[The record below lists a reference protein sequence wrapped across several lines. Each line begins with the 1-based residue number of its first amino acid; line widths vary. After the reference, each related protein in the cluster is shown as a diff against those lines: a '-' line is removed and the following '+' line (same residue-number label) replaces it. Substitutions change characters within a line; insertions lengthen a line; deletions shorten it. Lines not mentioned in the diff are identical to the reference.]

1 MPSLFSAFIIE
12 EKQGGGSMA
21 AFDRV
26 KFGIPAMDQALD
38 YIRLGDNVVLQVSRM
53 EEFCFFVE
61 PYVRQAKEDGRNLIY
76 FRFAGHAPLVK
87 EEDAKRYCLD
97 PGEGFEQFTVKVH
110 RIIEKEGYDAFY
122 VFDCLSELQEVW
134 AADLMMGNFFRV
146 TCPFLF
152 QLDTV
157 AMFPLLRGNHSY
169 EAVARIQ
176 ETTQL
181 FLDIYSD
188 EENIYLHPVKVWNR
202 YSATMFLPHRAD
214 RQIGEFRTLTDAVGM
229 SRYYAAVSRY
239 LNEEDQNL
247 DSWERY
253 FQKCSRER
261 GEMDHPE
268 TYRRLCGM
276 MMTKDEQIGRM
287 FEKFYRLED
296 YLRVKKRMIGT
307 GKIGGKSCGML
318 LARSIVEKCLPDLAE
333 RLEPHDSFFIGDHV
347 FYTYLV
353 YNGLWDLHI
362 AQKDEDG
369 YYRLS
374 DQLSEGIMKGVFPEN
389 IREQF
394 RRMLEYFGQAPII
407 VRSSSILEDGFG
419 NAFAGKYESVFCANQ
434 GSGEERLKK
443 LEEAVR
449 IVYASTVDP
458 SALEY
463 RETRGLDGVEEQM
476 AILVQRV
483 SGSLHGKYLFPSAAG
498 VGYSYDTYGW
508 SQNMDPEKGMLRM
521 VLGLGTRAV
530 DRTDRDYPRI
540 IHIDQPEHTYL
551 TTMDE
556 KVRFSQRRVDVIDLE
571 KNSLT
576 EVPLEEVMACTPYW
590 YHNLVLEHDYEVERR
605 LYDQG
610 RRRDV
615 CFGTCRGYVKDPQ
628 FISDMGRILAVLQ
641 KEYSYPV
648 DIEFTVNSNEKK
660 EYVICLLQ
668 CRPLQTFSE
677 RTRVEIP
684 PAAEEQTLF
693 RVCHASMGIPQKKRI
708 DQVIYIDPAAY
719 YAYPYPRKATVA
731 AMLTDINLSFRDSG
745 KNILLMAPGRIGTSS
760 PELGVPVKFSGISH
774 FCAIVEMDEEGSLY
788 APELSF
794 GSHMFQDLVEAEIF
808 YTALFHVTREDEA
821 LRKEF
826 FRKYA
831 KTLPLPEQFAELSH
845 MVNIYDFS
853 GSGLMLYYDIRSGET
868 LCAVV

>member
-1 MPSLFSAFIIE
+1 
-12 EKQGGGSMA
+12 MA

-26 KFGIPAMDQALD
+26 KSGIPAMDQALD
-38 YIRLGDNVVLQVSRM
+38 NIRLGDNVVLQVSKI
-53 EEFCFFVE
+53 EEFRFFVE
-61 PYVRQAKEDGRNLIY
+61 PYVRQAKADGRDLIY

-87 EEDAKRYCLD
+87 EEDAECYCLD

-110 RIIEKEGYDAFY
+110 RIIEQKGREAFY

-214 RQIGEFRTLTDAVGM
+214 YKTGEFRTLTDAVGM
-229 SRYYAAVSRY
+229 SRYYAVVGRY

-261 GEMDHPE
+261 GRMDTPE

-296 YLRVKKRMIGT
+296 YLRVKNRMIGT

-318 LARSIVEKCLPDLAE
+318 LARSIVEKCLPDLSG

-362 AQKDEDG
+362 EQKEASG
-369 YYRLS
+369 YYSLSDRLS
-374 DQLSEGIMKGVFPEN
+374 QGIMNGAFPEN

-434 GSGEERLKK
+434 GSGEERLEK
-443 LEEAVR
+443 LEHAVR
-449 IVYASTVDP
+449 VVYASTLDP

-463 RETRGLDGVEEQM
+463 RAARGLDGVEEQM

-508 SQNMDPEKGMLRM
+508 SRNMDPEKGMLRM

-556 KVRFSQRRVDVIDLE
+556 RVRFSQRRVDVIDLE
-571 KNSLT
+571 KNCLAETS
-576 EVPLEEVMACTPYW
+576 LEEIMACTPYW

-610 RRRDV
+610 KRRDV

-628 FISDMGRILAVLQ
+628 FISDMGEILAALQ
-641 KEYSYPV
+641 REYAYPV

-677 RTRVEIP
+677 QTRVEIP
-684 PAAEEQTLF
+684 KADPEQELF
-693 RVCHASMGIPQKKRI
+693 HVHNASMGIPQKKRI

-719 YAYPYPRKATVA
+719 YAYPYQRKGNVA
-731 AMLTDINLSFRDSG
+731 ALLTDLNLSSRGKG

-760 PELGVPVKFSGISH
+760 PELGIPVKFSGISH

-788 APELSF
+788 APELSY

-808 YTALFHVTREDEA
+808 YTALFHVTGEDE
-821 LRKEF
+821 RRRREF
-826 FRKYA
+826 FQSHA
-831 KTLPLPEQFAELSH
+831 KSLPLPAQFEELSH
-845 MVNIYDFS
+845 MVSLYDFS
-853 GSGLMLYYDIRSGET
+853 DGRLMLYYDIRSGET
-868 LCAVV
+868 LCALNKENPPEEGAC

>member
-1 MPSLFSAFIIE
+1 
-12 EKQGGGSMA
+12 MA

-26 KFGIPAMDQALD
+26 KSGIPAMDQALD
-38 YIRLGDNVVLQVSRM
+38 NIRLGDNVVLQVSKI
-53 EEFCFFVE
+53 EEFRFFVE
-61 PYVRQAKEDGRNLIY
+61 PYVRQAKADGRDLIY

-87 EEDAKRYCLD
+87 EEDAECYCLD

-110 RIIEKEGYDAFY
+110 RIIEQKGREAFY

-214 RQIGEFRTLTDAVGM
+214 YKTGEFRTLTDAVGM
-229 SRYYAAVSRY
+229 SRYYAVVGRY

-261 GEMDHPE
+261 GRMDTPE

-276 MMTKDEQIGRM
+276 MMTKDEQISRM

-296 YLRVKKRMIGT
+296 YLRVKNRMIGT

-318 LARSIVEKCLPDLAE
+318 LARSIVEKCLPDLSG

-362 AQKDEDG
+362 EQKEASG
-369 YYRLS
+369 YYSLSDRLS
-374 DQLSEGIMKGVFPEN
+374 QGILNGVFPEN

-434 GSGEERLKK
+434 GSGEERLEK
-443 LEEAVR
+443 LEHAVR
-449 IVYASTVDP
+449 VVYASTLDP

-463 RETRGLDGVEEQM
+463 RAARGLDGVEEQM

-508 SQNMDPEKGMLRM
+508 SRNMDPEKGMLRM

-556 KVRFSQRRVDVIDLE
+556 RVRFSQRRVDVIDLE
-571 KNSLT
+571 KNCLAETS
-576 EVPLEEVMACTPYW
+576 LEEIMACTPYW

-610 RRRDV
+610 KRRDV

-628 FISDMGRILAVLQ
+628 FISDMGQILAALQ
-641 KEYSYPV
+641 REYAYPV

-677 RTRVEIP
+677 QTRVEIP
-684 PAAEEQTLF
+684 KADPKQELF
-693 RVCHASMGIPQKKRI
+693 HVHNASMGIPQKKRI

-719 YAYPYPRKATVA
+719 YAYPYQRKGNVA
-731 AMLTDINLSFRDSG
+731 ALLTDLNLSSRGKG

-760 PELGVPVKFSGISH
+760 PELGIPVKFSGISH

-788 APELSF
+788 APELSY

-808 YTALFHVTREDEA
+808 YTALFHVTGEDE
-821 LRKEF
+821 RRRREF
-826 FRKYA
+826 FQSHARS
-831 KTLPLPEQFAELSH
+831 LPLPAQFEELSH
-845 MVNIYDFS
+845 MVSLYDFS
-853 GSGLMLYYDIRSGET
+853 DGRLMLYYDIRSGET
-868 LCAVV
+868 LCALNKENPPEEGAC

>member
-26 KFGIPAMDQALD
+26 KYRIPAMDQALD

-214 RQIGEFRTLTDAVGM
+214 RQTGEFRTLTDAVGM

-347 FYTYLV
+347 FIPT
-353 YNGLWDLHI
+353 W
-362 AQKDEDG
+362 
-369 YYRLS
+369 
-374 DQLSEGIMKGVFPEN
+374 F
-389 IREQF
+389 
-394 RRMLEYFGQAPII
+394 
-407 VRSSSILEDGFG
+407 
-419 NAFAGKYESVFCANQ
+419 
-434 GSGEERLKK
+434 
-443 LEEAVR
+443 
-449 IVYASTVDP
+449 T
-458 SALEY
+458 
-463 RETRGLDGVEEQM
+463 
-476 AILVQRV
+476 
-483 SGSLHGKYLFPSAAG
+483 
-498 VGYSYDTYGW
+498 
-508 SQNMDPEKGMLRM
+508 
-521 VLGLGTRAV
+521 
-530 DRTDRDYPRI
+530 
-540 IHIDQPEHTYL
+540 
-551 TTMDE
+551 
-556 KVRFSQRRVDVIDLE
+556 
-571 KNSLT
+571 
-576 EVPLEEVMACTPYW
+576 MACGTCTS
-590 YHNLVLEHDYEVERR
+590 
-605 LYDQG
+605 
-610 RRRDV
+610 RRR
-615 CFGTCRGYVKDPQ
+615 TRTA
-628 FISDMGRILAVLQ
+628 I
-641 KEYSYPV
+641 
-648 DIEFTVNSNEKK
+648 TV
-660 EYVICLLQ
+660 
-668 CRPLQTFSE
+668 
-677 RTRVEIP
+677 
-684 PAAEEQTLF
+684 
-693 RVCHASMGIPQKKRI
+693 
-708 DQVIYIDPAAY
+708 
-719 YAYPYPRKATVA
+719 
-731 AMLTDINLSFRDSG
+731 
-745 KNILLMAPGRIGTSS
+745 
-760 PELGVPVKFSGISH
+760 
-774 FCAIVEMDEEGSLY
+774 
-788 APELSF
+788 
-794 GSHMFQDLVEAEIF
+794 
-808 YTALFHVTREDEA
+808 
-821 LRKEF
+821 
-826 FRKYA
+826 
-831 KTLPLPEQFAELSH
+831 
-845 MVNIYDFS
+845 
-853 GSGLMLYYDIRSGET
+853 
-868 LCAVV
+868 

>member
-1 MPSLFSAFIIE
+1 
-12 EKQGGGSMA
+12 MA

-26 KFGIPAMDQALD
+26 KSGIPAMDQALD
-38 YIRLGDNVVLQVSRM
+38 NIRLGDNVVLQVSKI
-53 EEFCFFVE
+53 EEFRFFVE
-61 PYVRQAKEDGRNLIY
+61 PYVRQAKADGRDLIY

-87 EEDAKRYCLD
+87 EEDAECYCLD

-110 RIIEKEGYDAFY
+110 RIIEQKGREAFY

-214 RQIGEFRTLTDAVGM
+214 YKTGEFRTLTDAVGM
-229 SRYYAAVSRY
+229 SRYYAVVGRY

-261 GEMDHPE
+261 GRMDTPE

-296 YLRVKKRMIGT
+296 YLRVKNRMIGT

-318 LARSIVEKCLPDLAE
+318 LARSIVEKCLPDLSG

-362 AQKDEDG
+362 EQKEASG
-369 YYRLS
+369 YYSLSDRLS
-374 DQLSEGIMKGVFPEN
+374 QGIMNGAFPEN

-434 GSGEERLKK
+434 GSGEERLEK
-443 LEEAVR
+443 LEHAVR
-449 IVYASTVDP
+449 VVYASTLDP

-463 RETRGLDGVEEQM
+463 RAARGLDGVEEQM

-508 SQNMDPEKGMLRM
+508 SRNMDPEKGMLRM

-556 KVRFSQRRVDVIDLE
+556 RVRFSQRRVDVIDLE
-571 KNSLT
+571 KNCLAETS
-576 EVPLEEVMACTPYW
+576 LEEIMACTPYW

-610 RRRDV
+610 KRRDV

-628 FISDMGRILAVLQ
+628 FISDMGEILAALQ
-641 KEYSYPV
+641 REYAYPV

-677 RTRVEIP
+677 QTRVEIP
-684 PAAEEQTLF
+684 KADPKQELF
-693 RVCHASMGIPQKKRI
+693 HVHNASMGIPQKKRI

-719 YAYPYPRKATVA
+719 YAYPYQRKGNVA
-731 AMLTDINLSFRDSG
+731 ALLTDINLSSRGKG

-760 PELGVPVKFSGISH
+760 PELGIPVKFSGISH

-788 APELSF
+788 APELSY

-808 YTALFHVTREDEA
+808 YTALFHVTGEDE
-821 LRKEF
+821 RRRREF
-826 FRKYA
+826 FQSHA
-831 KTLPLPEQFAELSH
+831 KSLPLPAQFEELSH
-845 MVNIYDFS
+845 MVSLYDFS
-853 GSGLMLYYDIRSGET
+853 DGRLMLYYDIRSGET
-868 LCAVV
+868 LCALNKENPPEEGTC

>member
-1 MPSLFSAFIIE
+1 
-12 EKQGGGSMA
+12 MA

-26 KFGIPAMDQALD
+26 KSGIPAMDQALD
-38 YIRLGDNVVLQVSRM
+38 NIRLGDNVVLQVSKI
-53 EEFCFFVE
+53 EEFRFFVE
-61 PYVRQAKEDGRNLIY
+61 PYVRQAKADGRDLIY

-87 EEDAKRYCLD
+87 EEDAECYCLD

-110 RIIEKEGYDAFY
+110 RIIEQKGREAFY

-214 RQIGEFRTLTDAVGM
+214 YKTGEFRTLTDAVGM
-229 SRYYAAVSRY
+229 SRYYAVVGRY

-261 GEMDHPE
+261 GRMDTPE

-276 MMTKDEQIGRM
+276 MMTKDEQISRM

-296 YLRVKKRMIGT
+296 YLRVKNRMIGT

-318 LARSIVEKCLPDLAE
+318 LARSIVEKCLPDLSG

-362 AQKDEDG
+362 EQKEASG
-369 YYRLS
+369 YYSLSDRLS
-374 DQLSEGIMKGVFPEN
+374 QGILNGVFPEN

-434 GSGEERLKK
+434 GSGEERLEK
-443 LEEAVR
+443 LEHAVR
-449 IVYASTVDP
+449 VVYASTLDP

-463 RETRGLDGVEEQM
+463 RAARGLDGVEEQM

-508 SQNMDPEKGMLRM
+508 SRNMDPEKGMLRM

-556 KVRFSQRRVDVIDLE
+556 RVRFSQRRVDVIDLE
-571 KNSLT
+571 KNCLAETS
-576 EVPLEEVMACTPYW
+576 LEEIMACTPYW

-610 RRRDV
+610 KRRDV

-628 FISDMGRILAVLQ
+628 FISDMGEILAALQ
-641 KEYSYPV
+641 REYAYPV

-677 RTRVEIP
+677 QTRVEIP
-684 PAAEEQTLF
+684 KADPKQELF
-693 RVCHASMGIPQKKRI
+693 HVHNASMGIPQKKRI

-719 YAYPYPRKATVA
+719 YAYPYQRKGNVA
-731 AMLTDINLSFRDSG
+731 ALLTDINLSSRGKG

-760 PELGVPVKFSGISH
+760 PELGIPVKFSGISH

-788 APELSF
+788 APELSY

-808 YTALFHVTREDEA
+808 YTALFHVTGEDE
-821 LRKEF
+821 RRRREF
-826 FRKYA
+826 FQSHA
-831 KTLPLPEQFAELSH
+831 KSLPLPAQFEELSH
-845 MVNIYDFS
+845 MVSLYDFS
-853 GSGLMLYYDIRSGET
+853 DGRLMLYYDIRSGET
-868 LCAVV
+868 LCALNKENPPEEGTC

>member
-1 MPSLFSAFIIE
+1 
-12 EKQGGGSMA
+12 MA

-26 KFGIPAMDQALD
+26 KSGIPAMDQALD
-38 YIRLGDNVVLQVSRM
+38 NIRLGDNVVLQVSKI
-53 EEFCFFVE
+53 EEFRFFVE
-61 PYVRQAKEDGRNLIY
+61 PYVRQAKADGRDLIY

-87 EEDAKRYCLD
+87 EEDAECYCLD

-110 RIIEKEGYDAFY
+110 RIIEQKGREAFY

-214 RQIGEFRTLTDAVGM
+214 YKTGEFRTLTDAVGM
-229 SRYYAAVSRY
+229 SRYYAVVGRY

-261 GEMDHPE
+261 GRMDTPE

-276 MMTKDEQIGRM
+276 MMTKDEQISRM

-296 YLRVKKRMIGT
+296 YLRVKNRMIGT

-318 LARSIVEKCLPDLAE
+318 LARSIVEKCLPDLSG

-362 AQKDEDG
+362 EQKEASG
-369 YYRLS
+369 YYSLSDRLS
-374 DQLSEGIMKGVFPEN
+374 QGILNGVFPEN

-434 GSGEERLKK
+434 GSGEERLEK
-443 LEEAVR
+443 LEHAVR
-449 IVYASTVDP
+449 VVYASTLDP

-463 RETRGLDGVEEQM
+463 RAARGLDGVEEQM

-508 SQNMDPEKGMLRM
+508 SRNMDPEKGMLRM

-556 KVRFSQRRVDVIDLE
+556 RVRFSQRRVDVIDLE
-571 KNSLT
+571 KNCLAETS
-576 EVPLEEVMACTPYW
+576 LEEIMACTPYW

-610 RRRDV
+610 KRRDV

-628 FISDMGRILAVLQ
+628 FISDMGEILAALQ
-641 KEYSYPV
+641 REYAYPV

-677 RTRVEIP
+677 QTRVEIP
-684 PAAEEQTLF
+684 KADPEQELF
-693 RVCHASMGIPQKKRI
+693 HVHNASMGIPQKKRI

-719 YAYPYPRKATVA
+719 YAYPYQRKGNVA
-731 AMLTDINLSFRDSG
+731 ALLTDLNLSSRGKG

-760 PELGVPVKFSGISH
+760 PELGIPVKFSGISH

-788 APELSF
+788 APELSY

-808 YTALFHVTREDEA
+808 YTALFHVTGEDE
-821 LRKEF
+821 RRRREF
-826 FRKYA
+826 FQSHA
-831 KTLPLPEQFAELSH
+831 KSLPLPAQFEELSH
-845 MVNIYDFS
+845 MVSLYDFS
-853 GSGLMLYYDIRSGET
+853 DGRLMLYYDIRSGET
-868 LCAVV
+868 LCALNKENPPEEGAC

>member
-1 MPSLFSAFIIE
+1 
-12 EKQGGGSMA
+12 MA

-26 KFGIPAMDQALD
+26 KSGIPAMDQALD
-38 YIRLGDNVVLQVSRM
+38 NIRLGDNVVLQVSKI
-53 EEFCFFVE
+53 EEFRFFVE
-61 PYVRQAKEDGRNLIY
+61 PYVRQAKADGRDLIY

-87 EEDAKRYCLD
+87 EEDAECYCLD

-110 RIIEKEGYDAFY
+110 RIIEQKGREAFY

-188 EENIYLHPVKVWNR
+188 KENIYLHPVKVWNR

-214 RQIGEFRTLTDAVGM
+214 YKTGEFRTLTDAVGM
-229 SRYYAAVSRY
+229 SRYYAVVGRY

-261 GEMDHPE
+261 GRMDTPE

-296 YLRVKKRMIGT
+296 YLRVKNRMIGT

-318 LARSIVEKCLPDLAE
+318 LARSIVEKCLPDLSG

-362 AQKDEDG
+362 EQKEASG
-369 YYRLS
+369 YYSLSDRLS
-374 DQLSEGIMKGVFPEN
+374 QGIMNGAFPEN

-434 GSGEERLKK
+434 GSGEERLEK
-443 LEEAVR
+443 LEHAVR
-449 IVYASTVDP
+449 VVYASTLDP

-463 RETRGLDGVEEQM
+463 RASRGLDGVEEQM

-508 SQNMDPEKGMLRM
+508 SRNMDPEKGMLRM

-556 KVRFSQRRVDVIDLE
+556 RVRFSQRRVDVIDLE
-571 KNSLT
+571 KNCLAETS
-576 EVPLEEVMACTPYW
+576 LEEIMACTPYW

-610 RRRDV
+610 KRRDV

-628 FISDMGRILAVLQ
+628 FISDMGQILAALQ
-641 KEYSYPV
+641 REYAYPV

-677 RTRVEIP
+677 QTRVEIP
-684 PAAEEQTLF
+684 KADPEQELF
-693 RVCHASMGIPQKKRI
+693 HVHNASMGIPQKKRI

-719 YAYPYPRKATVA
+719 YAYPYQRKGNVA
-731 AMLTDINLSFRDSG
+731 ALLTDINLSSRGKG

-760 PELGVPVKFSGISH
+760 PELGIPVKFSGISH

-788 APELSF
+788 APELSY

-808 YTALFHVTREDEA
+808 YTALFHVTGEDE
-821 LRKEF
+821 RRRREF
-826 FRKYA
+826 FQSHA
-831 KTLPLPEQFAELSH
+831 KSLPLPAQFEELSH
-845 MVNIYDFS
+845 MVSLYDFS
-853 GSGLMLYYDIRSGET
+853 DGRLMLYYDIRSGET
-868 LCAVV
+868 LCALNKENPPEEGAC

>member
-1 MPSLFSAFIIE
+1 
-12 EKQGGGSMA
+12 MA

-26 KFGIPAMDQALD
+26 KSGIPAMDQALD
-38 YIRLGDNVVLQVSRM
+38 NIRLGDNVVLQVSKI
-53 EEFCFFVE
+53 EEFRFFVE
-61 PYVRQAKEDGRNLIY
+61 PYVRQAKADGRDLIY

-87 EEDAKRYCLD
+87 EEDAECYCLD

-110 RIIEKEGYDAFY
+110 RIIEQKGREAFY

-214 RQIGEFRTLTDAVGM
+214 YKTGEFRTLTDAVGM
-229 SRYYAAVSRY
+229 SRYYAVVGRY

-261 GEMDHPE
+261 GRMDTPE

-276 MMTKDEQIGRM
+276 MMTKDEQISRM
-287 FEKFYRLED
+287 FEKFYQLEG
-296 YLRVKKRMIGT
+296 YLRVKNRMIGT

-318 LARSIVEKCLPDLAE
+318 LARSIVEKCLPDLSG

-362 AQKDEDG
+362 EQKEASG

-374 DQLSEGIMKGVFPEN
+374 DRLSQGILNGVFPEN

-394 RRMLEYFGQAPII
+394 WRMLEYFGQAPII

-434 GSGEERLKK
+434 GSGEERLEK
-443 LEEAVR
+443 LEHAVR
-449 IVYASTVDP
+449 VVYASTLDP

-463 RETRGLDGVEEQM
+463 RASRGLDGVEEQM

-508 SQNMDPEKGMLRM
+508 SRNMDPEKGMLRM

-556 KVRFSQRRVDVIDLE
+556 RVRFSQRRVDVIDLE
-571 KNSLT
+571 KNCLAETS
-576 EVPLEEVMACTPYW
+576 LEEIMACTPYW

-610 RRRDV
+610 KRRDV

-628 FISDMGRILAVLQ
+628 FISDMGQILAALQ
-641 KEYSYPV
+641 REYAYPV

-677 RTRVEIP
+677 QTRVEIP
-684 PAAEEQTLF
+684 KADPEQELF
-693 RVCHASMGIPQKKRI
+693 HVHNASMGIPQKKRI

-719 YAYPYPRKATVA
+719 YAYPYQRKGNVA
-731 AMLTDINLSFRDSG
+731 ALLTDLNLSSRGKG

-760 PELGVPVKFSGISH
+760 PELGIPVKFSGISH

-788 APELSF
+788 APELSY

-808 YTALFHVTREDEA
+808 YTALFHVTGEDE
-821 LRKEF
+821 RRRREF
-826 FRKYA
+826 FQSHA
-831 KTLPLPEQFAELSH
+831 KSLPLPAQFEELSH
-845 MVNIYDFS
+845 MVSLYDFS
-853 GSGLMLYYDIRSGET
+853 DGRLMLYYDIRSGET
-868 LCAVV
+868 LCALEKENPPEEGAC

>member
-1 MPSLFSAFIIE
+1 M
-12 EKQGGGSMA
+12 
-21 AFDRV
+21 
-26 KFGIPAMDQALD
+26 
-38 YIRLGDNVVLQVSRM
+38 
-53 EEFCFFVE
+53 
-61 PYVRQAKEDGRNLIY
+61 
-76 FRFAGHAPLVK
+76 
-87 EEDAKRYCLD
+87 
-97 PGEGFEQFTVKVH
+97 
-110 RIIEKEGYDAFY
+110 
-122 VFDCLSELQEVW
+122 
-134 AADLMMGNFFRV
+134 
-146 TCPFLF
+146 
-152 QLDTV
+152 
-157 AMFPLLRGNHSY
+157 
-169 EAVARIQ
+169 
-176 ETTQL
+176 
-181 FLDIYSD
+181 
-188 EENIYLHPVKVWNR
+188 
-202 YSATMFLPHRAD
+202 
-214 RQIGEFRTLTDAVGM
+214 
-229 SRYYAAVSRY
+229 
-239 LNEEDQNL
+239 
-247 DSWERY
+247 
-253 FQKCSRER
+253 
-261 GEMDHPE
+261 
-268 TYRRLCGM
+268 
-276 MMTKDEQIGRM
+276 
-287 FEKFYRLED
+287 
-296 YLRVKKRMIGT
+296 
-307 GKIGGKSCGML
+307 
-318 LARSIVEKCLPDLAE
+318 
-333 RLEPHDSFFIGDHV
+333 
-347 FYTYLV
+347 
-353 YNGLWDLHI
+353 
-362 AQKDEDG
+362 
-369 YYRLS
+369 
-374 DQLSEGIMKGVFPEN
+374 
-389 IREQF
+389 
-394 RRMLEYFGQAPII
+394 
-407 VRSSSILEDGFG
+407 
-419 NAFAGKYESVFCANQ
+419 
-434 GSGEERLKK
+434 
-443 LEEAVR
+443 
-449 IVYASTVDP
+449 
-458 SALEY
+458 
-463 RETRGLDGVEEQM
+463 
-476 AILVQRV
+476 
-483 SGSLHGKYLFPSAAG
+483 
-498 VGYSYDTYGW
+498 
-508 SQNMDPEKGMLRM
+508 
-521 VLGLGTRAV
+521 
-530 DRTDRDYPRI
+530 
-540 IHIDQPEHTYL
+540 
-551 TTMDE
+551 
-556 KVRFSQRRVDVIDLE
+556 IDLE

-684 PAAEEQTLF
+684 PAAEDQTLF

-821 LRKEF
+821 LRKAF

>member
-1 MPSLFSAFIIE
+1 
-12 EKQGGGSMA
+12 MA

-26 KFGIPAMDQALD
+26 KSGIPAMDQALD
-38 YIRLGDNVVLQVSRM
+38 NIRLGDNVVLQVSKI
-53 EEFCFFVE
+53 EEFRFFVE
-61 PYVRQAKEDGRNLIY
+61 PYVRQAKADGRDLIY

-87 EEDAKRYCLD
+87 EEDAECYCLD

-110 RIIEKEGYDAFY
+110 RIIEQKGREAFY

-214 RQIGEFRTLTDAVGM
+214 YKTGEFRTLTDAVGM
-229 SRYYAAVSRY
+229 SRYYAVVGRY

-261 GEMDHPE
+261 GRMDTPE

-296 YLRVKKRMIGT
+296 YLRVKNRMIGT

-318 LARSIVEKCLPDLAE
+318 LARSIVEKCLPDLSG

-362 AQKDEDG
+362 EQKEASG
-369 YYRLS
+369 YYSLSDRLS
-374 DQLSEGIMKGVFPEN
+374 QGIMNGAFPEN

-434 GSGEERLKK
+434 GSGEERLEK
-443 LEEAVR
+443 LEHAVR
-449 IVYASTVDP
+449 VVYASTLDP

-463 RETRGLDGVEEQM
+463 RAARGLDGVEEQM

-508 SQNMDPEKGMLRM
+508 SRNMDPEKGMLRM

-556 KVRFSQRRVDVIDLE
+556 RVRFSQRRVDVIDLE
-571 KNSLT
+571 KNCLAETS
-576 EVPLEEVMACTPYW
+576 LEEIMACTPYW

-610 RRRDV
+610 KRRDV

-628 FISDMGRILAVLQ
+628 FISDMGEILAALQ
-641 KEYSYPV
+641 REYAYPV

-677 RTRVEIP
+677 QTRVEIP
-684 PAAEEQTLF
+684 KADPEQELF
-693 RVCHASMGIPQKKRI
+693 HVHNASMGIPQKKRI

-719 YAYPYPRKATVA
+719 YAYPYQRKGNVA
-731 AMLTDINLSFRDSG
+731 ALLTDLNLSSRGKG

-760 PELGVPVKFSGISH
+760 PELGIPVKFSGISH

-788 APELSF
+788 APELSY

-808 YTALFHVTREDEA
+808 YTALFHVTGEDE
-821 LRKEF
+821 RRRREF
-826 FRKYA
+826 FQSHA
-831 KTLPLPEQFAELSH
+831 KSLPLPAQFEELSH
-845 MVNIYDFS
+845 MVSLYDFS
-853 GSGLMLYYDIRSGET
+853 DGRLMLYYDIRSGET
-868 LCAVV
+868 LCALEKENPPEEGAC

>member
-1 MPSLFSAFIIE
+1 
-12 EKQGGGSMA
+12 MA

-26 KFGIPAMDQALD
+26 KSGIPAMDQALD
-38 YIRLGDNVVLQVSRM
+38 NIRLGDNVVLQVSKI
-53 EEFCFFVE
+53 EEFRFFVE
-61 PYVRQAKEDGRNLIY
+61 PYVRQARADGRDLIY

-87 EEDAKRYCLD
+87 EEDAECYCLD

-110 RIIEKEGYDAFY
+110 RIIEQKGREAFY

-214 RQIGEFRTLTDAVGM
+214 YKTGEFRTLTDAVGM
-229 SRYYAAVSRY
+229 SRYYAVVGRY

-261 GEMDHPE
+261 GRMDTPE

-296 YLRVKKRMIGT
+296 YLRVKNRMIGT

-318 LARSIVEKCLPDLAE
+318 LARSIVEKCLPDLSG

-362 AQKDEDG
+362 EQKEASG
-369 YYRLS
+369 YYSLSDRLS
-374 DQLSEGIMKGVFPEN
+374 QGIMNGAFPEN

-434 GSGEERLKK
+434 GSGEERLEK
-443 LEEAVR
+443 LEHAVR
-449 IVYASTVDP
+449 VVYASTLDP

-463 RETRGLDGVEEQM
+463 RAARGLDGVEEQM

-508 SQNMDPEKGMLRM
+508 SRNMDPEKGMLRM

-556 KVRFSQRRVDVIDLE
+556 RVRFSQRRVDVIDLE
-571 KNSLT
+571 KNCLAETS
-576 EVPLEEVMACTPYW
+576 LEEIMACTPYW

-610 RRRDV
+610 KRRDV

-628 FISDMGRILAVLQ
+628 FISDMGQILAALQ
-641 KEYSYPV
+641 REYAYPV

-677 RTRVEIP
+677 QTRVEIP
-684 PAAEEQTLF
+684 KADPEQELF
-693 RVCHASMGIPQKKRI
+693 HVYNASMGIPQKKRI

-719 YAYPYPRKATVA
+719 YAYPYQRKGNVA
-731 AMLTDINLSFRDSG
+731 ALLTDLNLSSRGKG

-760 PELGVPVKFSGISH
+760 PELGIPVKFSGISH

-788 APELSF
+788 APELSY

-808 YTALFHVTREDEA
+808 YTALFHVTGKDE
-821 LRKEF
+821 RRRREF
-826 FRKYA
+826 FQSHA
-831 KTLPLPEQFAELSH
+831 KSLPLPAQFEELSH
-845 MVNIYDFS
+845 MVSLYDFS
-853 GSGLMLYYDIRSGET
+853 DGRLMLYYDIRSGET
-868 LCAVV
+868 LCALNKENPPEEGAC